1 MEQLVEE
8 KETFESR
15 ELFVKAENLIRKG
28 DYKRAAVLVNESLR
42 ISPDNPLYLS
52 AMGLC
57 CGMQGKLLEGENMCR
72 KALSMSDGKEPLLLV
87 NLGRVLLGQG
97 ARKEARSCF
106 SKAYALDNTNSPAAL
121 ELSRMG
127 VRKKQVLTF
136 LDRDNPLNIYLG
148 RIRYRIMLSRK
159 KKLKKL

>member
-57 CGMQGKLLEGENMCR
+57 SGMQGKLVEGEKMCR
-72 KALSMSDGKEPLLLV
+72 KALSMSDGREPLLLV

-136 LDRDNPLNIYLG
+136 LDRDHPLNVFLG
-148 RIRYRIMLSRK
+148 RIRYRIMISRK
-159 KKLKKL
+159 KELKKL

>member
-1 MEQLVEE
+1 MEELVEE

-15 ELFVKAENLIRKG
+15 ELFIKAENLIRKG
-28 DYKRAAVLVNESLR
+28 DYTRAAVLVNESLR
-42 ISPDNPLYLS
+42 ISPDNPLYIS

-57 CGMQGKLLEGENMCR
+57 CGMKGNLVEGEKMCR

-87 NLGRVLLGQG
+87 NLGRVLLGRG

-127 VRKKQVLTF
+127 VRKKPVLPF
-136 LDRDNPLNIYLG
+136 LDRNNALNVQLG
-148 RIRYRIMLSRK
+148 KIRYRIMLSRK
-159 KKLKKL
+159 KELKKL